1 MSVSEVL
8 YKIAKD
14 MEDDATNFDGR
25 PFNGWSGGQYFGYQ
39 AAAISVLAKF
49 LKEHIEKEEG

>member
-25 PFNGWSGGQYFGYQ
+25 PFDGRTVAQYFGYQ

>member
-8 YKIAKD
+8 DKIAKD

-25 PFNGWSGGQYFGYQ
+25 PFDGRTVAQYFGYQ
-39 AAAISVLAKF
+39 AAAISVLDKY